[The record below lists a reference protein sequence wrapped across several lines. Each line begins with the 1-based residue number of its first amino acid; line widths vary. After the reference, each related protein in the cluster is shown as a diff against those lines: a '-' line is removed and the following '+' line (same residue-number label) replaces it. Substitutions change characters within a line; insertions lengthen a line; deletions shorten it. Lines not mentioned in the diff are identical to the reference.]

1 MAEDI
6 IVSRTD
12 MTKLL
17 YRYEGTHWGDEGGPV
32 SSRLYAHTF
41 HVVKETPKGCWI
53 DVYGKRKFILNDA
66 VKRYAYPTKE
76 LALQS
81 FIARK
86 RRQCA
91 ILRAQLKNA
100 EGLLAYAS
108 VLKEP
113 PP

>member
-1 MAEDI
+1 VA
-6 IVSRTD
+6 
-12 MTKLL
+12 
-17 YRYEGTHWGDEGGPV
+17 
-32 SSRLYAHTF
+32 
-41 HVVKETPKGCWI
+41 KETPKGCWI

-66 VKRYAYPTKE
+66 VKRYACPTKE

-91 ILRAQLKNA
+91 ILRAQLENA

-108 VLKEP
+108 ALKEP